1 MTRPR
6 AGFVTCRQL
15 RQFPWIDSKLLHP
28 GNKRRAFDPHPGS
41 RAIGSSHTTVG
52 LPEHTENFVVLTRLA
67 RDRWGNARTRPPK
80 SGASHFRCGAGG
92 RVDASLVKVLRLGI
106 IPCPFPIA
114 SWFQASAGKGL

>member
-67 RDRWGNARTRPPK
+67 RDRWGNGRTRPSK
-80 SGASHFRCGAGG
+80 FRDRHFKCGAV
-92 RVDASLVKVLRLGI
+92 RKDDSSFDKVLQFAN
-106 IPCPFPIA
+106 IPWPIP
-114 SWFQASAGKGL
+114 